1 MKANEYM
8 KRMMKTVLSHRYK
21 EGIKRELQ
29 DCIEDLKEAYMEEGM
44 TEEEAEEEAIRQM
57 GDPYETAEMF
67 NEVYQPRFEWRVA
80 VYMLFWIVFAAF
92 VNWGLEMNL
101 GGTLQFEAGNACV
114 GVLFISFS
122 VILSYIEKSGDLP
135 FLWLK
140 TSPTKHW
147 AMPGLLG
154 VFTNSGSIAGVGIGF
169 MANNVSQAII
179 LYGIV
184 TIIMLLQRLFIEME
198 QTKVEQK
205 YLYKDCVAVRGFD
218 FEGPVDIGTERHR
231 VRIVRGQRAEK
242 GDELVIIGM
251 KGFTF
256 VVDKL

>member
-8 KRMMKTVLSHRYK
+8 KSMMKTVLSHKYK

-29 DCIEDLKEAYMEEGM
+29 DCIDDLKEAYMEEGM

-67 NEVYQPRFEWRVA
+67 NEVYQPRFEWRMA
-80 VYMLFWIVFAAF
+80 AYMLFWIAFSAF
-92 VNWGLEMNL
+92 VKWGLELNI

-114 GVLFISFS
+114 GVIFIVFS
-122 VILSYIEKSGDLP
+122 VVLSYIEKSGDLP

-140 TSPTKHW
+140 TSPTKHC
-147 AMPGLLG
+147 AMPGLG
-154 VFTNSGSIAGVGIGF
+154 VFTNSGSIAGIGIGF
-169 MANNVSQAII
+169 MAKNLSQIII

-184 TIIMLLQRLFIEME
+184 TVIMLLQRLFVEME
-198 QTKVEQK
+198 QTKVEQE
-205 YLYKDCVAVRGFD
+205 YLYKDCIAIRSFD
-218 FEGPVDIGTERHR
+218 FEGPVSIGDERHK
-231 VRIVRGQRAEK
+231 VRIVRGQKARK
-242 GDELVIIGM
+242 GDYLVIIGM

>member
-8 KRMMKTVLSHRYK
+8 KSMMKTVLSHRYK

-29 DCIEDLKEAYMEEGM
+29 DCIDDLKEAYMEEGM

-57 GDPYETAEMF
+57 GDPFETAEMF

-80 VYMLFWIVFAAF
+80 AYMAFWIAFSAF
-92 VNWGLEMNL
+92 VKWGLKMHF
-101 GGTLQFEAGNACV
+101 GGTLQFEVGNACV

-122 VILSYIEKSGDLP
+122 IILSYIEKTGDLP

-140 TSPTKHW
+140 TSPTKYW

-169 MANNVSQAII
+169 MANNMSQAII

-184 TIIMLLQRLFIEME
+184 TIMMLLQRLFVEME
-198 QTKVEQK
+198 QTKVEQE
-205 YLYKDCVAVRGFD
+205 YLYKECVAARGFD
-218 FEGPVDIGTERHR
+218 FEGPADIGAERHR
-231 VRIVRGQRAEK
+231 VRIVRGQRAQK
-242 GDELVIIGM
+242 GDDLVIIGM

-256 VVDKL
+256 IVDKL